1 MGERSAESR
10 KSSKSPGAAP
20 KSPEPEAPP
29 VAPSPAVPEV
39 KDPRP
44 PKRPRSPLQQ
54 PDVSKRKEH
63 AADNSGAKLLSLA
76 VREESALV
84 AVEQKSDSG
93 SQLCPRDRAELTK
106 FFDGAST
113 RELLLESAAVMSVP
127 DLYVPEILNGFPHSF
142 QGLSQEGV
150 INLLAVF
157 AACVRHGPN
166 SSTPA
171 SDLCAEV
178 RQSLV
183 VNSRGQRIMRKT
195 ILVDGVTCSSEEQL
209 L

>member
-1 MGERSAESR
+1 
-10 KSSKSPGAAP
+10 
-20 KSPEPEAPP
+20 
-29 VAPSPAVPEV
+29 
-39 KDPRP
+39 
-44 PKRPRSPLQQ
+44 LQQ

-63 AADNSGAKLLSLA
+63 AADNSGAKSLSLA
-76 VREESALV
+76 VREESVLV

-157 AACVRHGPN
+157 AAFIRGGSDEPRP
-166 SSTPA
+166 SSEL
-171 SDLCAEV
+171 SAEV
-178 RQSLV
+178 RQSV
-183 VNSRGQRIMRKT
+183 SVNARGQLVMRKT
-195 ILVDGVTCSSEEQL
+195 ILVDGVTCSSEEQRL
-209 L
+209 